1 MTQTIAGVLPI
12 LHTPFTADDEI
23 DRVSFQRQ
31 IDWAFSV
38 GADGVCLAMVSEL
51 LRLTANERIELTRA
65 MVECADGRGAVVASV
80 GAENTKAALDFAR
93 HAQSAG
99 CDAIMAIPPINT
111 ALPSAAIA
119 GYFRALADE
128 ITLPLIIQDASGYVG
143 QAIPLELMVDLLGTY
158 GPEKILF
165 KPEAAPIG
173 PNLSALRDRTD
184 GQARVFE
191 GSGGILLVDS
201 FRRGIVGTMP
211 GVDLLDGIVAL
222 WRALKAGDDDAV
234 YRIYFPICAI
244 VALQLQAGL
253 DGFLA
258 IEKYIL
264 VKRKLFSSARR
275 RAPYAWSLDDETR
288 AEIDRLLEHLEEA
301 LTNVA

>member
-1 MTQTIAGVLPI
+1 MRKAIAGVLPI

-23 DRVSFQRQ
+23 DRESFQRQ
-31 IDWAFSV
+31 IDWTFSV

-51 LRLTANERIELTRA
+51 LRLTADERIELTQA
-65 MVECADGRGAVVASV
+65 MVECADGRGVVVASV
-80 GAENTKAALDFAR
+80 GAESTKAALQFAR
-93 HAQSAG
+93 HAESAG

-111 ALPSAAIA
+111 ALPAAA
-119 GYFRALADE
+119 TGDYFRALADAVA
-128 ITLPLIIQDASGYVG
+128 LPLIIQDASGYVG
-143 QAIPLELMVDLLGTY
+143 QPIPLELMADLLEAY

-173 PNLSALRDRTD
+173 PNLSALRDRT
-184 GQARVFE
+184 GGRAQVFE

-264 VKRKLFSSARR
+264 VKRKLFSSDRR
-275 RAPYAWSLDDETR
+275 RAPYTWSLDDETR
-288 AEIDRLLEHLEEA
+288 AEVDRLLEHLEEA
-301 LTNVA
+301 LTNVS